1 MNLRKELECP
11 VCMEIPEKDLYIH
24 QCYGGHLLCGECWQT
39 LHLQAADPNI
49 NVWQATC
56 PICRDPL
63 PESNRARMAEL
74 LRDHLLEQGGPES
87 LLPPPAADNDSG
99 AAAAAENNPVRARR
113 KSRRTPVPEGAEV
126 ISLDD
131 EVPASKRTK
140 CSGCGAI
147 TADEC
152 ICYVYMDSEDD
163 D

>member
-1 MNLRKELECP
+1 MG
-11 VCMEIPEKDLYIH
+11 IPKKGLWIH
-24 QCYGGHLLCGECWQT
+24 QCHAGHLLCGDCWQK
-39 LHLQAADPNI
+39 LHLQAGDLYND
-49 NVWQATC
+49 VWQAIC
-56 PICRDPL
+56 PICRVVL

-74 LRDHLLEQGGPES
+74 FRDHLLEQGAQRP
-87 LLPPPAADNDSG
+87 LPPPAADNDSG
-99 AAAAAENNPVRARR
+99 AAAAADDDPVRARR

>member
-1 MNLRKELECP
+1 MG
-11 VCMEIPEKDLYIH
+11 IPKKDLWIH
-24 QCYGGHLLCGECWQT
+24 QCHAGHLLCGDCWQT
-39 LHLQAADPNI
+39 LHLQAADLYNDAWEAI
-49 NVWQATC
+49 C
-56 PICRDPL
+56 PICRVVL

-74 LRDHLLEQGGPES
+74 LRDHLLEQGASEP
-87 LLPPPAADNDSG
+87 LPPPAADNDSG
-99 AAAAAENNPVRARR
+99 AAAAADDDPVRARR

-152 ICYVYMDSEDD
+152 ICYVYMDSEDVD
-163 D
+163 